1 MIIGHDQ
8 ISGVDKVKE
17 ENKKLHEAL
26 KKLVGHVGASLLFPH
41 KSKLDLFKSEQEAKR
56 LLEELEGED

>member
-26 KKLVGHVGASLLFPH
+26 KKLVGHG
-41 KSKLDLFKSEQEAKR
+41 LDLLKSELEAKR
-56 LLEELEGED
+56 LLEELEGLPED